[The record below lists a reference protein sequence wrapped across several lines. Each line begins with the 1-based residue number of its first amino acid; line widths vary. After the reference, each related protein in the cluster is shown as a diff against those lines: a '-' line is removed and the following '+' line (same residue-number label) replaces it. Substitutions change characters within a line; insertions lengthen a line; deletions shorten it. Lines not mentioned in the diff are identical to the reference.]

1 MIENPLCNI
10 NIDFYEQRRVDH
22 DFMLT
27 ICLEKKDNVK
37 KKKRGEKKE
46 NKRNFLE
53 RIKKKQFFFCQNI
66 MIEAN
71 KNKV

>member
-1 MIENPLCNI
+1 MVENPLCNI

-37 KKKRGEKKE
+37 KKKEGEQKK
-46 NKRNFLE
+46 
-53 RIKKKQFFFCQNI
+53 RINATF
-66 MIEAN
+66 
-71 KNKV
+71 